1 MSDRSSEART
11 VSVTIERPPRTVY
24 DYVADPTTLPLWAFF
39 ESIAPAGDGRW
50 TVTGPGGETSTITF
64 AGPNEFGV
72 LDQDV
77 EVAPGDVVHVPLRVV
92 PNGPGSE
99 VLFTAFRR
107 PDYSDDDFDA
117 DVAIVRADLARLK
130 HLLEAG

>member
-1 MSDRSSEART
+1 MTDRTSEART
-11 VSVTIERPPRTVY
+11 VSVTISRPPETVY
-24 DYVADPTTLPLWAFF
+24 DFVADPATIPLWAFF

-50 TVTGPGGETSTITF
+50 TATGPGGEISTMTF
-64 AGPNEFGV
+64 AGRNEFGV

-99 VLFTAFRR
+99 VLFTIFRR
-107 PDYSDDDFDA
+107 PEYSDDDFEA
-117 DVAIVRADLARLK
+117 DIAVVRADLARLK
-130 HLLEAG
+130 ELCEN

>member
-1 MSDRSSEART
+1 MTDRTGEART
-11 VSVTIERPPRTVY
+11 VSVTIERPPQTVY
-24 DYVADPTTLPLWAFF
+24 DYVADPATLPLWTFF
-39 ESIAPAGDGRW
+39 ESITPAGDGRW
-50 TVTGPGGETSTITF
+50 TSTGPDGETAAIAF
-64 AGPNEFGV
+64 APPNEFGV

-107 PDYSDDDFDA
+107 PEYTDDDFDA
-117 DVAIVRADLARLK
+117 DVAVVRADLARLK
-130 HLLEAG
+130 ELLESS